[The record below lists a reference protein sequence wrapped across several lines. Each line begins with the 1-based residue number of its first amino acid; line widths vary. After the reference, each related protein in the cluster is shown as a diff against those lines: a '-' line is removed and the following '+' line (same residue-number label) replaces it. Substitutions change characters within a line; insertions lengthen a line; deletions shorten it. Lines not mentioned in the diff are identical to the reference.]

1 MVLHPNL
8 EVQVPAVPVVLPHFE
23 VPCDILLPL
32 LGCDVVPEVEHGLLP
47 VSGAG
52 VGAGGEHH
60 LVVAVCDSAD
70 FRVLFSDL
78 SPLSDFIP
86 RMLRIWFPFYL

>member
-8 EVQVPAVPVVLPHFE
+8 EVQVPAVPVVLPHLE
-23 VPCDILLPL
+23 VPCDLLAL
-32 LGCDVVPEVEHGLLP
+32 LGRDVVPEVEHSLLP

-60 LVVAVCDSAD
+60 LVVAVGELDIAAAAAPALL
-70 FRVLFSDL
+70 LFATPPSGHQKSDN
-78 SPLSDFIP
+78 
-86 RMLRIWFPFYL
+86 